1 MEDSR
6 LDQLAIDLRAVQLA
20 LGRETGHLRVQ
31 RAACDA
37 RLDELDRA
45 SAIARRMAADVA
57 DLRREPAQR

>member
-37 RLDELDRA
+37 RLDDTLLGCLQRG
-45 SAIARRMAADVA
+45 IRFRCQRHRLCNR
-57 DLRREPAQR
+57 LR